1 MNYNK
6 LSIQRREVI
15 QRLSLITGYDVAIVR
30 DIINAETEFVLDEIR
45 NGTSV
50 RIGNLGELIV
60 SQRQLRQGYD
70 FKKKQAIAGT
80 KTVNMVKFKASA
92 ALKRA
97 IKGLE

>member
-1 MNYNK
+1 MNK

-80 KTVNMVKFKASA
+80 KTVNMVKFHASA

>member
-70 FKKKQAIAGT
+70 FNKKQAIAGT
-80 KTVNMVKFKASA
+80 KTVNMVKFHASA

>member
-80 KTVNMVKFKASA
+80 KTVNMVKFHASA

>member
-1 MNYNK
+1 MNK

>member
-1 MNYNK
+1 MNK

-80 KTVNMVKFKASA
+80 KTVNMVKFHSSA

>member
-1 MNYNK
+1 MNK
-6 LSIQRREVI
+6 LTIQRREVI
-15 QRLSLITGYDVAIVR
+15 QRLSLITGYDVTIVR

-80 KTVNMVKFKASA
+80 KAANMVKFHASA
-92 ALKRA
+92 ALKKA

>member
-1 MNYNK
+1 MNK

-80 KTVNMVKFKASA
+80 KAVNMVKFHASA
-92 ALKRA
+92 ALKKA